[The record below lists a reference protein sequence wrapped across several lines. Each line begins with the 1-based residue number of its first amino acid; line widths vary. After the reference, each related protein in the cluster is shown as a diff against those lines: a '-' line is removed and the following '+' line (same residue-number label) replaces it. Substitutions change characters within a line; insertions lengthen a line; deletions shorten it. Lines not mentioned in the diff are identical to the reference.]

1 MHIVQSTLYSVQCTI
16 AHATEQ
22 DRCTD
27 QLFNKEQGGPG
38 GVIVSLV
45 TRKNAIENAR
55 EKNAMTSKL

>member
-1 MHIVQSTLYSVQCTI
+1 MHIVQSTLYSVQYN

-55 EKNAMTSKL
+55 EKNAMTS

>member
-1 MHIVQSTLYSVQCTI
+1 MYN

-27 QLFNKEQGGPG
+27 QLFNTEQGGPG
-38 GVIVSLV
+38 GVIVIVSLV